1 MARTRQRMFMQQ
13 SSIRENLSKL
23 KMSGAAFAL
32 PPEVARS
39 LEHVVGGMG
48 TRSRAP
54 FSAGGSNRGK
64 NNFHLVSMRSS
75 VGQIRWG
82 FRAGGGAHLPP

>member
-1 MARTRQRMFMQQ
+1 MFMQQ
-13 SSIRENLSKL
+13 SSIRESLSKL

-48 TRSRAP
+48 TRGRAP
-54 FSAGGSNRGK
+54 LSAGRGNK
-64 NNFHLVSMRSS
+64 VQNNFHLVSMRSS
-75 VGQIRWG
+75 AGQFWWG
-82 FRAGGGAHLPP
+82 